1 MGGRTGLRRG
11 KQPSREDSGCSP
23 TPRLR
28 FRLLW
33 LGKFPFRMGPA
44 PLGGGTDLNLNS
56 EQ

>member
-1 MGGRTGLRRG
+1 MGGRRGVRSG
-11 KQPSREDSGCSP
+11 KQLSREDSGCSP

-44 PLGGGTDLNLNS
+44 LLEGTK
-56 EQ
+56 EKMTCTP